1 MTKIYLNKE
10 YSYLY
15 KVNSKKGL
23 ISNKLT
29 GTYRYIPIECFEA
42 LVYASENN
50 IELYELKNVFEDEE
64 DQQYYLKLL
73 EMLKKL
79 DLVSNKKEKQLEITC
94 INKIDISLT
103 NRCNLNCGYCCVES
117 ENSSK
122 FKELSFKE
130 VKNMID
136 IILNNLKPAFINLS
150 GGEIFLRKD
159 IYDIISYIK
168 SKFSGHLKIST
179 NGTLIK
185 EERLDFLINNIDSI
199 DISLDGYDEE
209 TVSKERGKGTFTKVI
224 NLINNLKNENF
235 NEIQLSL
242 VESKKTESYVE
253 KFKQLADE
261 LEINSIIKVFSSFGR
276 GKKNSDYVEDD
287 KDIEYF
293 TKNIDDSFLQLDYV
307 SVCRAG
313 THSIFVNYDGNV
325 FLCPNLQDEKFKI
338 CNISEIDECF
348 LDKISNNEFKAYENL
363 EKIKT
368 KSLDYCS
375 DCEYKLFC
383 CTCPA
388 SMAVIYNNKDLLEHN
403 CKKFKE
409 ELGIYLNTI

>member
-1 MTKIYLNKE
+1 MIKIYLNKE

-15 KVNSKKGL
+15 KVNTQKGV
-23 ISNKLT
+23 ISNKFT
-29 GTYRYIPIECFEA
+29 GDYRYIPIECFEA

-50 IELYELKNVFEDEE
+50 IELNELTKCFEDEE

-73 EMLKKL
+73 EILKKL
-79 DLVSNKKEKQLEITC
+79 GLVSNKKEKQLEINR

-117 ENSSK
+117 ENSTK
-122 FKELSFKE
+122 FKELSFEE

-136 IILNNLKPAFINLS
+136 VVLKKLKPTFINLS

-159 IYDIISYIK
+159 IYDIISYIR
-168 SKFSGHLKIST
+168 SEFDGYLKIST

-185 EERLDFLINNIDSI
+185 EERLDFLVENVDSI

-224 NLINNLKNENF
+224 NLINKLKNKNF
-235 NEIQLSL
+235 NKIQISL
-242 VESKKTESYVE
+242 VESKKTESYID

-261 LEINSIIKVFSSFGR
+261 LEIKSIIRLFNSFGR
-276 GKKNSDYVEDD
+276 GQKNSDYVDD
-287 KDIEYF
+287 NKDIEYF
-293 TKNIDDSFLQLDYV
+293 AKNINSSYLQLDYV
-307 SVCRAG
+307 NVCRAG
-313 THSIFVNYDGNV
+313 TNSIFINYDGNV

-338 CNISEIDECF
+338 CNINEIDDCF
-348 LDKISNNEFKAYENL
+348 LNKISNNEFKAYENL

-368 KSLDYCS
+368 KAFEFCS
-375 DCEYKLFC
+375 DCGYKLFC

-388 SMAVIYNNKDLLEHN
+388 PMARIYDNRKLLEHN

-409 ELGIYLNTI
+409 ELGICLNTI

>member
-1 MTKIYLNKE
+1 MIYLNKE
-10 YSYLY
+10 HSYLY
-15 KVNSKKGL
+15 KINSKKGI
-23 ISNKLT
+23 ISNKFT
-29 GTYRYIPIECFEA
+29 GNYKYIPIECFKA
-42 LVYASENN
+42 LEYASENN
-50 IELYELKNVFEDEE
+50 IELHELTKVFEDEE

-79 DLVSNKKEKQLEITC
+79 GLVSNKKEKQLEISC

-122 FKELSFKE
+122 FKELNFEE
-130 VKNMID
+130 VKTMID
-136 IILNNLKPAFINLS
+136 VVLKNLKPTFINLS

-159 IYDIISYIK
+159 IYDIISYIR
-168 SKFSGHLKIST
+168 SKFDGHLKIST
-179 NGTLIK
+179 NGILIK
-185 EERLDFLINNIDSI
+185 EERLDFLVKNIDSI

-224 NLINNLKNENF
+224 NLINNLKDKNF
-235 NEIQLSL
+235 NKIQLSL
-242 VESKKTESYVE
+242 VESKKTELYIE

-261 LEINSIIKVFSSFGR
+261 LEIKSIIRSFNSFGR
-276 GKKNSDYVEDD
+276 GKKNSAYVHDD
-287 KDIEYF
+287 RDIEYF
-293 TKNIDDSFLQLDYV
+293 TKNIDNSYLQLDYV

-313 THSIFVNYDGNV
+313 INSIFVNYDGNV

-338 CNISEIDECF
+338 CDISEIDDCF
-348 LDKISNNEFKAYENL
+348 LEKISNKEFKAYENL

-368 KSLDYCS
+368 KSFDHCN

-388 SMAVIYNNKDLLEHN
+388 SMAMIYDNKELLKHN

-409 ELGIYLNTI
+409 QLGINLRTI

>member
-1 MTKIYLNKE
+1 MNKAH
-10 YSYLY
+10 SYLY
-15 KVNSKKGL
+15 KINSKKGI
-23 ISNKLT
+23 ISNKFT
-29 GTYRYIPIECFEA
+29 GNYKYIPIECFKA
-42 LVYASENN
+42 LEYASENN
-50 IELYELKNVFEDEE
+50 IELHELTKVFEDEE

-79 DLVSNKKEKQLEITC
+79 GLVSNKKEKQLEISC

-122 FKELSFKE
+122 FKELNFEE
-130 VKNMID
+130 VKTMID
-136 IILNNLKPAFINLS
+136 VVLKNLKPTFINLS

-159 IYDIISYIK
+159 IYDIISYIR
-168 SKFSGHLKIST
+168 SKFGGHLKIST

-185 EERLDFLINNIDSI
+185 EERLDFLVKNIDSI

-224 NLINNLKNENF
+224 NLINNLKDKNF
-235 NEIQLSL
+235 SKIQLSL
-242 VESKKTESYVE
+242 VKSKKTELYVE

-261 LEINSIIKVFSSFGR
+261 LEINSITRVFNSFGR
-276 GKKNSDYVEDD
+276 GKKNSDYVHDD
-287 KDIEYF
+287 RDIEYF
-293 TKNIDDSFLQLDYV
+293 TKNIDNSYLQLDYV

-313 THSIFVNYDGNV
+313 TNSIFVNYDGNV

-338 CNISEIDECF
+338 CNISEIDDCF

-368 KSLDYCS
+368 KSFDYCS
-375 DCEYKLFC
+375 DCGYKLFC

-388 SMAVIYNNKDLLEHN
+388 SMAMIYDNKELLEHN